1 MSVYERVLKVAVG
14 LLLLGITG
22 LVVAQVFF
30 RFVLS
35 SPLPWPE
42 ELARLI
48 FVYLVFVGG
57 AFASLHGDHISIEVV
72 DAALDDSSKK
82 AAITTIVR
90 ETIMVIV
97 MAVTVVGGIQVAPQA
112 HRIALS
118 GTGLPKSLMTV
129 AVIIGA
135 TLMGLEAL
143 RRIIIEVRKLIG
155 SRER

>member
-1 MSVYERVLKVAVG
+1 MSVYERALKVAVG

-35 SPLPWPE
+35 APLPWPE

-57 AFASLHGDHISIEVV
+57 AFASLHNDQISIEVV
-72 DAALDDSSKK
+72 DVALDDSSKK
-82 AAITTIVR
+82 ASVTSIVR

-97 MAVTVVGGIQVAPQA
+97 MAVTVVGGIQVAPRA

-143 RRIIIEVRKLIG
+143 RRIVIDIRKLTG
-155 SRER
+155 SHER

>member
-1 MSVYERVLKVAVG
+1 MSVYERALKVAVG

-57 AFASLHGDHISIEVV
+57 AFASLHNDQISIEVV
-72 DAALDDSSKK
+72 DVALDESSKK
-82 AAITTIVR
+82 ASVTSIVR

-97 MAVTVVGGIQVAPQA
+97 MAVTVVGGIQVAPRA

-135 TLMGLEAL
+135 ALMGLEAL
-143 RRIIIEVRKLIG
+143 RRIVIDIRKLTG

>member
-57 AFASLHGDHISIEVV
+57 AFASLHNDHISIEVV
-72 DAALDDSSKK
+72 DTALGESTRK
-82 AAITTIVR
+82 AAITNIVR

-97 MAVTVVGGIQVAPQA
+97 MAVTVVGGIQVAPRA
-112 HRIALS
+112 HSIALS

-143 RRIIIEVRKLIG
+143 RRIIIDVRKLIG

>member
-1 MSVYERVLKVAVG
+1 MSVYERALKVAVG

-57 AFASLHGDHISIEVV
+57 AFASLHNDQISIEVV
-72 DAALDDSSKK
+72 DVALDESSKK
-82 AAITTIVR
+82 ASVTSIVR

-97 MAVTVVGGIQVAPQA
+97 MAVTVVGGIQVAPSA

-135 TLMGLEAL
+135 ALMGLEAL
-143 RRIIIEVRKLIG
+143 RRIIIDFRKLIG

>member
-1 MSVYERVLKVAVG
+1 M
-14 LLLLGITG
+14 
-22 LVVAQVFF
+22 
-30 RFVLS
+30 
-35 SPLPWPE
+35 PWPE

-48 FVYLVFVGG
+48 FVYLVFIGG
-57 AFASLHGDHISIEVV
+57 AFASLHNDQISIEVV
-72 DAALDDSSKK
+72 DVALDDSSKK
-82 AAITTIVR
+82 ASVTSIVR

-97 MAVTVVGGIQVAPQA
+97 MAVTVVGGIQVAPRA

-143 RRIIIEVRKLIG
+143 RRIIIDIRKLTD

>member
-1 MSVYERVLKVAVG
+1 MSVYERALKVAVG

-35 SPLPWPE
+35 APLPWPE

-57 AFASLHGDHISIEVV
+57 AFASLHNDQISIEVV
-72 DAALDDSSKK
+72 DVALDDSSKK
-82 AAITTIVR
+82 ASVTSIVR

-97 MAVTVVGGIQVAPQA
+97 MAVTVVGGIQVAPRA

-143 RRIIIEVRKLIG
+143 RRIIIDIRKLTD

>member
-1 MSVYERVLKVAVG
+1 MSVYEKALKVAVG

-35 SPLPWPE
+35 APLPWPE

-57 AFASLHGDHISIEVV
+57 AFASLHNDQISIEVV
-72 DAALDDSSKK
+72 DVALDDSSKK
-82 AAITTIVR
+82 ASVTSIVR

-97 MAVTVVGGIQVAPQA
+97 MAVTVVGGIQVAPRA

-135 TLMGLEAL
+135 ALMGLEAL
-143 RRIIIEVRKLIG
+143 RRIVIDIRKLTG

>member
-1 MSVYERVLKVAVG
+1 MSVYERALKVAVG

-57 AFASLHGDHISIEVV
+57 AFASLHNDQISIEVV
-72 DAALDDSSKK
+72 DVALGESSNK
-82 AAITTIVR
+82 TSVTSIVR

-97 MAVTVVGGIQVAPQA
+97 MAVTVVGGIQVAPRA
-112 HRIALS
+112 HSIALS
-118 GTGLPKSLMTV
+118 GTGLPKSLMTA

-143 RRIIIEVRKLIG
+143 RRIIIDIRKLIG

>member
-1 MSVYERVLKVAVG
+1 MSVYERILKVAVG
-14 LLLLGITG
+14 LLLLGITV

-48 FVYLVFVGG
+48 FIYLVFVGG
-57 AFASLHGDHISIEVV
+57 AFVSLHDDHISIEVV
-72 DAALDDSSKK
+72 DAAVDETSKK
-82 AAITTIVR
+82 ASVMSIIR
-90 ETIMVIV
+90 ELVMVLV
-97 MAVTVVGGIQVAPQA
+97 MVVTVVGGIQVVPSA

-118 GTGLPKSLMTV
+118 GTGLPKSLMTT

-135 TLMGLEAL
+135 ALMGMEAL
-143 RRIIIEVRKLIG
+143 RRIVLDVRKLTG
-155 SRER
+155 SRDR

>member
-1 MSVYERVLKVAVG
+1 MSVYERALKVAVG

-57 AFASLHGDHISIEVV
+57 AFASLHNDQISIEVV
-72 DAALDDSSKK
+72 DVALDGSSKK
-82 AAITTIVR
+82 ASVTTIVR

-97 MAVTVVGGIQVAPQA
+97 MAVTVVGGIQVAPRA

-143 RRIIIEVRKLIG
+143 RRIVIDIRKLIG

>member
-1 MSVYERVLKVAVG
+1 MSVYERALKVAVG

-35 SPLPWPE
+35 APLPWPE

-57 AFASLHGDHISIEVV
+57 AFASLHNDQISIEVV
-72 DAALDDSSKK
+72 DVALDDSSKK
-82 AAITTIVR
+82 ASVTSIVR

-97 MAVTVVGGIQVAPQA
+97 MAVTVVGGIQVAPRA

-135 TLMGLEAL
+135 ALMGLEAL
-143 RRIIIEVRKLIG
+143 RRIVIDIRKLTG